1 MRTLGTDH
9 TWAAPSL
16 PVRAAGS
23 PPAAA
28 RLAPRGGT
36 DASGGGQGGRQAGR
50 EGIALLNA
58 YSGAGGWHRRAVHAR
73 GEPESAALPPLSL
86 PAGDPRAP
94 PRRARHGA
102 ARPLPAPLRPQRVG
116 GLGARGGGRRPPPP
130 PLRRRGAQA
139 APRVPPLAPQE
150 EGAASPGGRRCPDRA
165 ARLAPRVPGPAV
177 SATAGG
183 GDRRAGHGWGR
194 GFFCRGGKSVSRSRL
209 PCRVRPSLLAEP
221 CWQTAAPVWISNSQP
236 CARSRGR
243 LPGPNQPPECGCRVS
258 MAFTLLSSGLV
269 LCSLF
274 LDVVEEEDEREGLDD
289 TLLQCSP

>member
-58 YSGAGGWHRRAVHAR
+58 YSGAGGCHRRPVHAR
-73 GEPESAALPPLSL
+73 GEPESAALPPLPL

-116 GLGARGGGRRPPPP
+116 GLGARGGGRSPPPP
-130 PLRRRGAQA
+130 PLRRRRAQA

-150 EGAASPGGRRCPDRA
+150 EGAASPGGRRCPERA

-183 GDRRAGHGWGR
+183 GTGGPGTAGAGGSAVGEGRACPAAAFRAAFAPACW
-194 GFFCRGGKSVSRSRL
+194 RSRVDKQQR
-209 PCRVRPSLLAEP
+209 PCE
-221 CWQTAAPVWISNSQP
+221 
-236 CARSRGR
+236 
-243 LPGPNQPPECGCRVS
+243 
-258 MAFTLLSSGLV
+258 
-269 LCSLF
+269 
-274 LDVVEEEDEREGLDD
+274 
-289 TLLQCSP
+289 